1 MMPNHTQ
8 PMPPSTTPPDWHQ
21 RASQLKIDPRAFL
34 DGERVD
40 VHGWGRF
47 NSVNPQ
53 DGSIVASLPSCGQA
67 EVDRAVASCRSAF
80 QQGAWSQRSPHERSR
95 VLMKFADALEHNQ
108 EELALLDTL
117 EMGMP
122 ISSALPDIQ
131 VAAGIVRGIAERL
144 GQLSEQLLPSAAN
157 TLALNLRVPH
167 GVVGAI
173 TPWNFPLYVAVAKI
187 VPALAMGNSVVLKPS
202 ELASLSS
209 LRLADLAH
217 GAGIPAGVLN
227 VIPGLGT
234 ETGRLLALH
243 MDVDC
248 LSFTGSTATGRVL
261 MQYAAQSNLKALL
274 LECGGK
280 SPQIVLDDLDDLDA
294 VAESIV
300 HGYVW
305 NSGQVCVAGTRIL
318 VTRKL
323 YTPLL
328 ERMVARLDARRSGDP
343 LDPATQLG
351 PLASTVQLERVSSMV
366 QAARVS
372 GGKVVAG
379 GMRDTAAGACHYR
392 PTLLAEVPHNHP
404 FMQEEIFGPVAGIL
418 PFDSPE
424 QALQLANDCQFGL
437 SATLWTRDFSL
448 ANKLARQVHGGPVTV
463 HAVASP
469 GPAFVSGASVEPAR
483 ASGFGAEGGAAG
495 LLAYTRAKN
504 VLFRL
509 A

>member
-1 MMPNHTQ
+1 MPWERAGLVSA
-8 PMPPSTTPPDWHQ
+8 STDIDWHQ

-34 DGERVD
+34 NGERVE

-47 NSVNPQ
+47 NSINPQ
-53 DGSIVASLPSCGQA
+53 DGTIVASLPSCGQA
-67 EVDRAVASCRSAF
+67 EVDSAVASARKAF
-80 QQGAWSQRSPHERSR
+80 QQGSWSQRSPHERSR
-95 VLMKFADALEHNQ
+95 VLLKFADALEQHQ
-108 EELALLDTL
+108 EELALLDSL

-122 ISSALPDIQ
+122 ISSALPDIR
-131 VAAGIVRGIAERL
+131 VAAAIVRGTAERL
-144 GQLSEQLLPSAAN
+144 SQLSEQLLPSASN

-217 GAGIPAGVLN
+217 AAGMPAGVLN
-227 VIPGLGT
+227 VVPGLGT

-280 SPQIVLDDLDDLDA
+280 SPQLVFDDLGDLDA
-294 VAESIV
+294 VAQAIV
-300 HGYVW
+300 QGYVW

-328 ERMVARLDARRSGDP
+328 ERMVMLLDAYSTGHP
-343 LDPATQLG
+343 LDAATELG
-351 PLASTVQLERVSSMV
+351 PLASATQLERVAAMV
-366 QAARVS
+366 DAARND
-372 GGKVVAG
+372 GAKIVAG
-379 GMRDTAAGACHYR
+379 GTRDLAMGSCHYR
-392 PTLLAEVPHNHP
+392 PTLVADVPHSHP

-437 SATLWTRDFSL
+437 SATLWTRDFYL
-448 ANKLARQVHGGPVTV
+448 ANQLARQVHGGPVTV
-463 HAVASP
+463 NAVASP
-469 GPAFVSGASVEPAR
+469 GPGFVTGTSIEPAR
-483 ASGFGAEGGAAG
+483 ASGFGVEGGAAG
-495 LLAYTRAKN
+495 LLAYTRAKS
-504 VLFRL
+504 VHFRL

>member
-1 MMPNHTQ
+1 MPTL
-8 PMPPSTTPPDWHQ
+8 TTPPIDWHQ
-21 RASQLKIDPRAFL
+21 RAGQLKIDPRAFL
-34 DGERVD
+34 NGERVD

-67 EVDRAVASCRSAF
+67 EVDGAVAGSRAAF
-80 QQGAWSQRSPHERSR
+80 QQGAWSQRSPHERGR
-95 VLMKFADALEHNQ
+95 VLLKLADALESNQ
-108 EELALLDTL
+108 EELALLDSL

-122 ISSALPDIQ
+122 MSSALPDIL
-131 VAAGIVRGIAERL
+131 VAAAIVRGTAERL
-144 GQLSEQLLPSAAN
+144 GQLSEQLLPSAAG

-167 GVVGAI
+167 GVVAAI
-173 TPWNFPLYVAVAKI
+173 TPWNFPLYVALAKI

-209 LRLADLAH
+209 LRLADLAYA
-217 GAGIPAGVLN
+217 AGIPAGVLN
-227 VIPGLGT
+227 VVTGLGA
-234 ETGRLLALH
+234 EAGRLLALH

-261 MQYAAQSNLKALL
+261 MQYAAQSNLKSLL

-280 SPQIVLDDLDDLDA
+280 SPQLVFDDLGDLDA
-294 VAESIV
+294 VAEAIV

-318 VTRKL
+318 VARRL

-328 ERMVARLDARRSGDP
+328 ERMVALLDARRSGHP
-343 LDPATQLG
+343 LDGATQLG
-351 PLASTVQLERVSSMV
+351 PLASATQLQRVAGMV
-366 QAARVS
+366 DAARGV

-379 GMRDTAAGACHYR
+379 GERDLALGACHYR
-392 PTLLAEVPHNHP
+392 PTLLADVPHSHP

-418 PFDSPE
+418 PVDSPE

-437 SATLWTRDFSL
+437 SATLWTSDFHL
-448 ANKLARQVHGGPVTV
+448 ANRLARQVHGGPVTV
-463 HAVASP
+463 NMVASP
-469 GPAFVSGASVEPAR
+469 APGYVTGSSIEPAR
-483 ASGFGAEGGAAG
+483 ASGFGVEGGAAG
-495 LLAYTRAKN
+495 LLAYTRAKS
-504 VLFRL
+504 VHFRL

>member
-1 MMPNHTQ
+1 MNPTVQ
-8 PMPPSTTPPDWHQ
+8 PHWHQ
-21 RASQLKIDPRAFL
+21 RASQLHIDPRAFIH
-34 DGERVD
+34 GERVD

-47 NSVNPQ
+47 NSINPQ
-53 DGSIVASLPSCGQA
+53 DGAIVASLPSCGQA
-67 EVDRAVASCRSAF
+67 EVDRAVESSRKAF
-80 QQGAWSQRSPHERSR
+80 QQGSWSQRSPYERSR
-95 VLMKFADALEHNQ
+95 VLLKLADALENNQ
-108 EELALLDTL
+108 EELALLDSL

-131 VAAGIVRGIAERL
+131 VAAGIVRGVAERVN
-144 GQLSEQLLPSAAN
+144 QLSEQLLPSAPS

-217 GAGIPAGVLN
+217 AAGIPAGVLN

-248 LSFTGSTATGRVL
+248 LSFTGSTNTGRVL

-280 SPQIVLDDLDDLDA
+280 SPQIVLDDLGDLDA
-294 VAESIV
+294 VAEAIV

-323 YTPLL
+323 YTPLM
-328 ERMVARLDARRSGDP
+328 ERMVARLDAQRSGDP
-343 LDPATQLG
+343 LDAATQLG
-351 PLASTVQLERVSSMV
+351 PLASAVQLERVASMV
-366 QAARVS
+366 EAARSS
-372 GGKVVAG
+372 GAKVVAG
-379 GMRDTAAGACHYR
+379 GARDEAMGGCHYR
-392 PTLLAEVPHNHP
+392 PTLVAEVPHSHP

-424 QALQLANDCQFGL
+424 QALHLANDCQFGL
-437 SATLWTRDFSL
+437 AATLWTRDFYL
-448 ANKLARQVHGGPVTV
+448 ANQMARRVHGGPVTV
-463 HAVASP
+463 NAVARPAP
-469 GPAFVSGASVEPAR
+469 GFVTGASVEPAR
-483 ASGFGAEGGAAG
+483 VSGFGSEGGMAG

-504 VLFRL
+504 VQFRL